1 MRKETRFALG
11 IVGLSTVATSYLVG
25 HHAPSASVA
34 LTASSASAVS
44 SAAPTTEQSSTPLAT
59 ASSEP
64 TSTNTATAEPTQQA
78 TATATPEPTP
88 SSSGADGTY
97 QSGNISYRY
106 GNIQLA
112 VTIQSGK
119 LAAIDLIQATTHG
132 RGYEQAPPMLVDAAL
147 QAGSAD
153 FGNLSG
159 ATFTSMAFKQAL
171 TDALNQA
178 GL

>member
-11 IVGLSTVATSYLVG
+11 IVGLSAVATSYLVG
-25 HHAPSASVA
+25 HQPAQSSVALATSAVTASSNPTPSAEVTPTQTNASAATEPTPTQSVTPEKTTAPSA
-34 LTASSASAVS
+34 TTD
-44 SAAPTTEQSSTPLAT
+44 PTP
-59 ASSEP
+59 
-64 TSTNTATAEPTQQA
+64 TATA
-78 TATATPEPTP
+78 
-88 SSSGADGTY
+88 ADGTY
-97 QSGNISYRY
+97 LSTNVSYRY
-106 GNIQLA
+106 GNIQLE
-112 VTIQSGK
+112 VTVQSGH
-119 LAAIDLIQATTHG
+119 LAAINLLQATTHG
-132 RGYEQAPPMLVDAAL
+132 RGYDQAPPMLVDAAL